1 MTRTLIALAA
11 AAVAVTVAPA
21 AHARQANSTTGSCEM
36 EGRASFGGT
45 GIGNVPSRNTYSFAG
60 TGTCDGTLNGEPIT
74 DSPIE
79 VQVQGFGFLSCLVSV
94 TGENDRGTMRFT
106 RGTRR
111 RSDDTVI
118 RFVIEPLVGAGPQNE
133 FRVRGAVSGEALGR
147 SEFLSE
153 EDTLDRCAAGTL
165 KEISFRSSV
174 HTVTPIV
181 G

>member
-11 AAVAVTVAPA
+11 AAVALTVAPA
-21 AHARQANSTTGSCEM
+21 AHARQANSTTGSCEI
-36 EGRASFGGT
+36 EGRAYFGGI
-45 GIGNVPSRNTYSFAG
+45 GIGNVPSLNTYSFAG
-60 TGTCDGTLNGEPIT
+60 AGTCDGTLNGEPIA

-79 VQVQGFGFLSCLVSV
+79 VEVRGSGLLSCLVSV

-106 RGTRR
+106 RGTHRR
-111 RSDDTVI
+111 TDDAVI
-118 RFVIEPLVGAGPQNE
+118 RFEIDPLVGAGPQNE
-133 FRVRGAVSGEALGR
+133 FRARGAVSGEALGR

-165 KEISFRSSV
+165 EEISFRSSV
-174 HTVTPIV
+174 HTLTPIV